1 MRFCASVAGVGW
13 AGPPG
18 AARKHATPRPGCRGK
33 DAGLGKHPIE
43 ALSVQMGVAR
53 QNPNATVGV
62 GNIPQGQKKDTL
74 VLVLQASVKVL
85 RRRPDT

>member
-1 MRFCASVAGVGW
+1 
-13 AGPPG
+13 
-18 AARKHATPRPGCRGK
+18 
-33 DAGLGKHPIE
+33 
-43 ALSVQMGVAR
+43 MGVAR